1 MLAYSITTQ
10 LQWTHENSD
19 CIDIGD
25 TLCELASTKR
35 RAPGVW
41 LHSWRRRFGAW
52 AMRVTLRPNMPKQHA
67 EDRLARAKEVICC
80 SMAGL
85 QCGDGAFPA
94 PDACPRMNDAH

>member
-1 MLAYSITTQ
+1 
-10 LQWTHENSD
+10 
-19 CIDIGD
+19 
-25 TLCELASTKR
+25 
-35 RAPGVW
+35 
-41 LHSWRRRFGAW
+41 
-52 AMRVTLRPNMPKQHA
+52 MRVTLCPNMPKQHA